1 MKLMRK
7 YRGFV
12 CAVLILC
19 FFSFHI
25 SRPRQALAIVPAVS
39 LAAAAVLAVG
49 AAAGLSY
56 TFDNANAESI
66 AGRLQT
72 FLDDVHPGTAIADY
86 FSARG
91 AAVKD
96 GLMYIGRSLY
106 NRIKE
111 YLQWEVSSNSLSA
124 GNSVLLNSSAYGFD
138 TINGIHYDLTTMRD
152 SNGNFYL
159 AYDGTCYVL
168 EEGDIFVPVTSQSVA
183 SFPEIVFSITDDYY
197 MKYLVEYDSQ
207 YSSYYF
213 RGYYSSDAGV
223 NWTRHNSQKLS
234 NFLDN
239 STYTYFLTVTPA
251 YYTTIQGTAL
261 TDYIVPI
268 GRICRTR
275 SNWDYIECTLSP
287 LSTFPWTAAQLQGST
302 DIDVTLASSLSLTA
316 SDVISYPDVSEGQ
329 SVCVDV
335 GMLTGSTIDEVSD
348 EIIDAAID
356 GTLSPSIS
364 AETWTVDVVTT
375 PQELAQDLDQDLTTD
390 VEDNPTV
397 PDTERIEF
405 DPPAHYTVRD
415 LRTFFPFCIPFD
427 LFDMLGV
434 LAAQPVAPHFE
445 YRFQP
450 GIANIDYTIVIDFQQ
465 FDSVA
470 LLLRR
475 LETLSFCIGLAMV
488 TRNLIRG

>member
-7 YRGFV
+7 YRVFV

-19 FFSFHI
+19 FFSFQI

-66 AGRLQT
+66 AGRLQA
-72 FLDDVHPGTAIADY
+72 FLDDVHPGTSIANY

-111 YLQWEVSSNSLSA
+111 FLQWESSNI
-124 GNSVLLNSSAYGFD
+124 GDTFTYGENAFL
-138 TINGIHYDLTTMRD
+138 TYDDIL
-152 SNGNFYL
+152 YQ
-159 AYDGTCYVL
+159 TCTY
-168 EEGDIFVPVTSQSVA
+168 G
-183 SFPEIVFSITDDYY
+183 
-197 MKYLVEYDSQ
+197 K
-207 YSSYYF
+207 
-213 RGYYSSDAGV
+213 
-223 NWTRHNSQKLS
+223 K
-234 NFLDN
+234 N
-239 STYTYFLTVTPA
+239 STYFFNDDGINLPLTYNFDITLKYTDSCFWRLCYDNSYLVSYRSSDSGVTYEQFYRYSLGSNFDNHSDSYFLTFAFYSISDYGVFPFPVV
-251 YYTTIQGTAL
+251 YYTYTGQ
-261 TDYIVPI
+261 DDSV
-268 GRICRTR
+268 
-275 SNWDYIECTLSP
+275 NSP
-287 LSTFPWTAAQLQGST
+287 TFGYYRGKFQGST
-302 DIDVTLASSLSLTA
+302 ASNPVLPWNSNVIGDLSGSISQAGSITLTG
-316 SDVISYPDVSEGQ
+316 SDVISYPEVSEGQ

-335 GMLTGSTIDEVSD
+335 GMLTGSTIDEVAD

-356 GTLSPSIS
+356 GVLSPSIS